1 MGSAHS
7 RVRQVAREKGPVAP
21 RFERPSPFCRV
32 LSDAGAAASA
42 AATRRCARFLW
53 VCGEPE
59 SRAAGPLADG
69 DGPGFGFLLLV
80 REVRGRQRRRRG
92 RVSGGGGAGVESS
105 LCWGEGTGVGSPGRG
120 WGFPVGA
127 EGAFLFLK
135 VF

>member
-59 SRAAGPLADG
+59 SRVGRAFCGRGGPRVGVFSLGAG
-69 DGPGFGFLLLV
+69 GPGKTT
-80 REVRGRQRRRRG
+80 
-92 RVSGGGGAGVESS
+92 GGGGAG
-105 LCWGEGTGVGSPGRG
+105 SP
-120 WGFPVGA
+120 
-127 EGAFLFLK
+127 EGAGQGSSR
-135 VF
+135 VFVGEKARELGRRRGDGGSQLGQRGPFYS